1 MVLPRELLHWLVVS
15 YSIALWSGV
24 AAFTSWDWPWD
35 IHFCNNILF
44 WFYLVCIVFVCIL
57 SKRPNEH
64 SFVIILL
71 WRVTILANNRCGGRH
86 LVLTVFCYRFYYMHL
101 SHVKNLMSFLF
112 SKCNDF
118 YFYKCYMFF
127 CPVKRRL
134 EYIWIWGLLALRNH
148 VCRIPED
155 FKIVSTYNWN
165 GLKYVYFSG

>member
-1 MVLPRELLHWLVVS
+1 MTLRIPLNRRPFAFLRIGDRSPSQHSLLSRRFECKFHFPHSIFHWVKDWLSILSIVL
-15 YSIALWSGV
+15 
-24 AAFTSWDWPWD
+24 
-35 IHFCNNILF
+35 
-44 WFYLVCIVFVCIL
+44 YLYCIL
-57 SKRPNEH
+57 CVLYLFAYEH
-64 SFVIILL
+64 SFVIVLL
-71 WRVTILANNRCGGRH
+71 CRVTILANNRCGGRH
-86 LVLTVFCYRFYYMHL
+86 LVFTVLCYQFYYRHL

-155 FKIVSTYNWN
+155 FKIVSTYN
-165 GLKYVYFSG
+165 